1 MYHWQKP
8 VQPWPDRPDH
18 RLWPWCVLC
27 MCVCMFVLCMYV
39 CVYYACMCGTF
50 SKEALV
56 HLTSM
61 ATSQISLIR
70 DSLKR
75 PFLVKNYL

>member
-1 MYHWQKP
+1 MAKTSP
-8 VQPWPDRPDH
+8 AMAGPARPPTMA
-18 RLWPWCVLC
+18 L
-27 MCVCMFVLCMYV
+27 VCIMYV
-39 CVYYACMCGTF
+39 CLYVCIMYVCLCVLSCMCGTF